1 MDRQIDGEIG
11 GYIDLWIDDGQIAE
25 QIDGKIDRYTADGWR
40 DGLTYGKIESY
51 IYRQTCGQMDVDGQ
65 IDRWRDRWIH
75 RQMDK

>member
-11 GYIDLWIDDGQIAE
+11 GYIDLWIDDGQIDE
-25 QIDGKIDRYTADGWR
+25 QIDGKIDRYTADGWI

-75 RQMDK
+75 RQMAR